1 MVQRLIAALRA
12 WGGLGHLLLALLI
25 TGPAALRPTTT
36 LLGSPDVDVWN
47 HAWGPWYFLASAQ
60 AGSLPWE
67 TRLLAA
73 PDGGVLW
80 FIDPLLGLIGAPL
93 AAVIGVAATWNLLMT
108 LAVAFGSYGAWRFA
122 EALGAPPQ
130 ARWVASAALAGS
142 AWLSCELHNGISEAV
157 NLGPMALALA
167 ATAEALAAP
176 PGARPWVKVGLG
188 VGLSAI
194 VSPYLGLATGACVLV
209 RALGAWRWAWAAAL
223 TALLV
228 AAPTVAALRAQ
239 LQHPFAI
246 IKHPPEMNALL
257 AAHNAVDPRAFVA
270 PLGFRSVDL
279 SAEGF
284 EHSPYLGFVA
294 LALGA
299 WGVWGAARRG
309 PLLAW
314 AAAGLACAVLALG
327 PYLYWE
333 GAFVE
338 LDGRKLMLP
347 WAFVQSV
354 IPGLAITHPLRLAA
368 PTLAV
373 TAALAALGAAR
384 LGPRAIWLAPVVLAD
399 GLLLSGAPWPVAVS
413 PAEIPSVYDELT
425 PGDGVVLDLP
435 TDAGTTM
442 STSRYLYYQTA
453 HGHPIPYAP
462 DARAAT
468 SPLLR
473 RASFRAL
480 AAICRRRADEQTRL
494 GFDGGPQD
502 AVRREDL
509 TAEGVQY
516 VILHRSLDPHVTPT
530 LRAALEAGL
539 GPGVEIGDA
548 VLWDLHA
555 AP

>member
-1 MVQRLIAALRA
+1 MTEALQR
-12 WGGLGHLLLALLI
+12 WGGGALGHLLLALLI

-36 LLGSPDVDVWN
+36 LLGSPNVDVWN
-47 HAWGPWYFLASAQ
+47 HAWGPWYFLASAR
-60 AGSLPWE
+60 AGALPWE
-67 TRLLAA
+67 TSLLTA

-80 FIDPLLGLIGAPL
+80 FIDPILGFIGAPL
-93 AAVIGVAATWNLLMT
+93 AALIGVAATWNLLMT

-122 EALGAPPQ
+122 EALGAPPP

-167 ATAEALAAP
+167 YTAEALQAP

-188 VGLSAI
+188 VGLAAM

-209 RALGAWRWAWAAAL
+209 RAIGAWRWAWVAAL
-223 TALLV
+223 TAVAL
-228 AAPTVAALRAQ
+228 AAPTILALRAQ
-239 LQHPFAI
+239 LQHPLAI
-246 IKHPPEMNALL
+246 IKHPPEMNSFL

-284 EHSPYLGFVA
+284 EHSPYLGLVA
-294 LALGA
+294 LALGV
-299 WGVWGAARRG
+299 WGVWGAERRG
-309 PLLAW
+309 ALLAW
-314 AAAGLACAVLALG
+314 AAAGLACAALALG
-327 PYLYWE
+327 PYLYWD
-333 GAFVE
+333 GGFVE
-338 LDGRKLMLP
+338 MSGRKLMLP

-384 LGPRAIWLAPVVLAD
+384 FGPRAWLWVAPVLLD
-399 GLLLSGAPWPVAVS
+399 GLLFSGAPWPVTVS
-413 PAEIPSVYDELT
+413 PAEIPAVYAEI
-425 PGDGVVLDLP
+425 PAGGEGVILDLP

-480 AAICRRRADEQTRL
+480 AALCRRRADEQTSL

-502 AVRREDL
+502 VVQRADL
-509 TAEGVQY
+509 TAEGVRY
-516 VILHRSLDPHVTPT
+516 VILHRELDSHVTPG

-548 VLWDLHA
+548 VLWDLNG